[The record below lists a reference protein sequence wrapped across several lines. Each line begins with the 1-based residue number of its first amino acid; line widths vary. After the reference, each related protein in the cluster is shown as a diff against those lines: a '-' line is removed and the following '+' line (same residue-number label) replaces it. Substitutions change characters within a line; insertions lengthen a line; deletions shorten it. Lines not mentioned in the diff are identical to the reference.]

1 MRRRVLVV
9 DDNLD
14 AAEALALA
22 LRHLGHEVEFAV
34 TGEAALK
41 VARRMRAQLVFLD
54 LSLPGMN
61 GYDVAAALRKDFGE
75 GIRIVAVTGMGRSE
89 DQRRSSQAGCDA
101 YFVKPLEMEVLE
113 SLLAALR

>member
-14 AAEALALA
+14 AAEALAIV

-41 VARRMRAQLVFLD
+41 VAKRMRAHLVFLD
-54 LSLPGMN
+54 LSLPGMS
-61 GYDVAAALRKDFGE
+61 GYEVAAALRKEHGE
-75 GIRIVAVTGMGRSE
+75 GIRIVALSGHGKDE
-89 DQRRSSQAGCDA
+89 DQRRSAQAGCDA

-113 SLLAALR
+113 SVLAALR

>member
-14 AAEALALA
+14 AAEALAIV

-41 VARRMRAQLVFLD
+41 VAKRLRAQLVFLD
-54 LSLPGMN
+54 LNMPGMS
-61 GYDVAAALRKDFGE
+61 GYEVAAALRKDFGE
-75 GIRIVAVTGMGRSE
+75 AIRIVALSGRGKDE
-89 DQRRSSQAGCDA
+89 DQRRSAQAGCDA
-101 YFVKPLEMEVLE
+101 YFVKPLEMEVLG